1 MMKQLFGPV
10 VALSLFAASGA
21 FAQSPD
27 ENGEPAQ
34 NPETAGEE
42 EQTTQG
48 GDVTAVVSTVTDS
61 ANRIQGAF
69 DRFNEAMETADGNAS
84 VEALEDML
92 AAVRAVNSN
101 LGRDSEAWSEL
112 ETLTAE
118 WTNMRDDLVE
128 RSKENPGLAEVAKVW
143 QGKLDRISELK
154 NSILD
159 QSADSE
165 LLVEEIENKRE
176 IVLAYM
182 QADQIDLVISEMEAM
197 NAELTAMND
206 GMRNILDQ
214 TAGLEEG
221 EEPVV
226 Q

>member
-10 VALSLFAASGA
+10 VALSLFAAGGA

-42 EQTTQG
+42 EQTNQG

-84 VEALEDML
+84 VDALDDML

-118 WTNMRDDLVE
+118 WTNMRDNLVE
-128 RSKENPGLAEVAKVW
+128 RSKDNPGLAEVAKVW

-176 IVLAYM
+176 IVVAYM
-182 QADQIDLVISEMEAM
+182 KADQIDLVISEMEAM

>member
-1 MMKQLFGPV
+1 MKQLFGPV